1 MATQRN
7 PVLKKERK
15 KERKKETKKE
25 TKKERKRERERERE
39 REGRKERQTDHD
51 HKQLGKKKVY
61 FSLQFNITVCH

>member
-1 MATQRN
+1 MRGRRTKRFKN
-7 PVLKKERK
+7 IHIKRK
-15 KERKKETKKE
+15 
-25 TKKERKRERERERE
+25 ERERE